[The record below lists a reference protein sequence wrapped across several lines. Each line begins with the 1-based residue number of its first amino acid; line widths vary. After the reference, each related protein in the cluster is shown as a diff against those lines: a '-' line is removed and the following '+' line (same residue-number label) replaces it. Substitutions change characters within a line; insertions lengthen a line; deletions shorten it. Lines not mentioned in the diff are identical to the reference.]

1 MATSA
6 ISSGTA
12 AIDVAGMVEGL
23 MAIEN
28 RPLVTL
34 QSKIISQNLLIS
46 DLGQLKSKVSAF
58 QTALQAV
65 ENPDSYSAAVASSSN
80 ESAVTVSSTTGA
92 LIGSHQI
99 TVTQLA
105 KPAQYIFADSDF
117 TTSDALVGFTA
128 GTFDLIVAGETNS
141 LAVDSTTT
149 IEDLSTWIN
158 GLGVDVAASIT
169 QTISDRYAL
178 IIQGT
183 QSGTENDV
191 IFSAHGAL
199 SADFE
204 TSDALAGFTASG
216 TFDLIFAGET
226 NSLAVDSTTTIEDLS
241 TWINGLGV
249 DVAAS
254 IEQNNVS
261 GKYELIIE
269 GTQSGNEDD
278 VIFGLRGASISAAA
292 ALMTPSASAYG
303 NQAQDAEF
311 TLDGVMEFTRTTNN
325 VDDVLSGTTFN
336 LVSTGVANIT
346 LAAGPDN
353 GQEVIQAFI
362 TAFND
367 LITTSKKLR
376 QKGDSATTAGS
387 LAGLPGTLSFIN
399 QIKSMLSTGI
409 TYEDSSGSSSTLDM
423 YELGIEIKL
432 DGTLEFNAVNYASTD
447 NIATILASGIN
458 IGSTS
463 FSDTDNLDAFLTSQI
478 QAGGDLSASIS
489 NEQETLSQLTDKEVA
504 LAFRLDS
511 KKKSY
516 ISEYSSLNAL
526 LFKLNQ
532 TSNSLTSALAGLV
545 DGQNNN

>member
-1 MATSA
+1 MATSS
-6 ISSGTA
+6 ISTSTA
-12 AIDVAGMVEGL
+12 AIDVAGLVEGI

-28 RPLVTL
+28 KPLTTL
-34 QSKIISQNLLIS
+34 QSKITRQNLLIS
-46 DLGQLKSKVSAF
+46 DLGQLKSKVAAF

-80 ESAVTVSSTTGA
+80 ESAVTVSSSTGA
-92 LIGSHQI
+92 LIGNHQI

-117 TTSDALVGFTA
+117 TTSDALVGFLDNS
-128 GTFDLIVAGETNS
+128 TFDLTVAGELNS
-141 LAVDSTTT
+141 LSVDSTTT
-149 IEDLSTWIN
+149 IEDLSTFIN
-158 GLGVDVAASIT
+158 GLGLNVAASIT
-169 QTISDRYAL
+169 QTTSGQYAL

-183 QSGTENDV
+183 QSGEDNDV
-191 IFSAHGAL
+191 TFGVNGSL
-199 SADFE
+199 S
-204 TSDALAGFTASG
+204 SHPIS
-216 TFDLIFAGET
+216 
-226 NSLAVDSTTTIEDLS
+226 
-241 TWINGLGV
+241 
-249 DVAAS
+249 
-254 IEQNNVS
+254 
-261 GKYELIIE
+261 
-269 GTQSGNEDD
+269 
-278 VIFGLRGASISAAA
+278 SAAA
-292 ALMTPSASAYG
+292 VASPSATAYG

-423 YELGIEIKL
+423 YELGIKIKL

>member
-1 MATSA
+1 MATSS
-6 ISSGTA
+6 IGSGTA

-28 RPLVTL
+28 RPLVAL

-46 DLGQLKSKVSAF
+46 DLGQLKSKVAAF

-80 ESAVTVSSTTGA
+80 ESAVTVSSSTGA
-92 LIGSHQI
+92 LIGSHEI
-99 TVTQLA
+99 EVDKLA
-105 KPAQYIFADSDF
+105 KPAQYIFANSAFTANDALAGF
-117 TTSDALVGFTA
+117 TT

-141 LAVDSTTT
+141 LAVDSATT
-149 IEDLSTWIN
+149 IEDLSTFIN
-158 GLGVDVAASIT
+158 GLGLNVAASIT
-169 QTISDRYAL
+169 QTTSGQYAL

-183 QSGTENDV
+183 QSGEDNDV
-191 IFSAHGAL
+191 TFSAHDAL

-204 TSDALAGFTASG
+204 TNNALAGFTATG

-226 NSLAVDSTTTIEDLS
+226 KSLAVDSTTTIENLR
-241 TWINGLGV
+241 TWINGLGI

-254 IEQNNVS
+254 IESNVS
-261 GKYELIIE
+261 GKYELIIQ
-269 GTQSGNEDD
+269 GTQSGTEDD
-278 VIFGLRGASISAAA
+278 VIFGLRGASISSAAA
-292 ALMTPSASAYG
+292 VLGSDTAYG

-311 TLDGVMEFTRTTNN
+311 TLNGLDFKRATNN
-325 VDDVLSGTTFN
+325 ISDVLSGTTFN
-336 LVSTGVANIT
+336 LVSTTVQAATIT

-367 LITTSKKLR
+367 LTAMSKKLT
-376 QKGDSATTAGS
+376 QKGEGSTAAGS
-387 LAGLPGTLSFIN
+387 LAGSPGTLFFIN

-409 TYEDSSGSSSTLDM
+409 TYESGGVSTALDL
-423 YELGIEIKL
+423 YELGIDINS

-447 NIATILASGIN
+447 SLATILASGIN

-463 FSDTDNLDAFLTSQI
+463 FSDTENLDAFLTSQI
-478 QAGGDLSASIS
+478 EVGGDLNESIS
-489 NEQETLSQLTDKEVA
+489 NEQDDLYQMSEKEVA
-504 LAFRLDS
+504 LQMRLDS
-511 KKKSY
+511 KQKSY
-516 ISEYSSLNAL
+516 ISQYSSLNAL
-526 LFKLNQ
+526 LFKLNN
-532 TSNSLTSALAGLV
+532 TSSALTSALAGLV